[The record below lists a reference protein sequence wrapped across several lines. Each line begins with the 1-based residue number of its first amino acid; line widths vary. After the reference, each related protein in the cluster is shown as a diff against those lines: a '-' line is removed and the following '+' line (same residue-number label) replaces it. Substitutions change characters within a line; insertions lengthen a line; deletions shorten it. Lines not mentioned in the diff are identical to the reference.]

1 MPKLMKSILWSL
13 TLLICQLAWADPT
26 LEGVLVDLQHAPDGS
41 HSNLSLERCTT
52 TKNCIDTL
60 QQKLGQL
67 LNTYN
72 HQLTTLPPTTPPN
85 VKNQLIRKHE
95 ATQKL
100 MQQAPIFLRS
110 LIFYPQTL
118 IFKNLSP
125 QAQSRYRQGYRVT
138 LPNFN
143 TGFNHSN
150 AERLFAEL
158 LGAQSSLTSR
168 DKTILGSLKQE
179 INSHINQAS
188 ALAAPTYE
196 IRHIQG
202 LKFNYDHLLI
212 YILGRLET
220 QDYAKLNQ
228 DSALQWQLSIIDE
241 VLAQLTSDDPHL
253 PKLQQLRATITAEA
267 AKLPLSMGNLLHL
280 LQTHGFNITPSLVN
294 PSHKEWLSVA
304 QTFQP
309 AKPPE
314 FPALTNLDNLKFDL
328 VIGGKTYPLTAKNIS
343 RPSNEPQRSYSQVL
357 IYQAMS
363 AAGQADYRSGKR
375 YNFDK
380 VVLAQNLFAPLNMN
394 NGDTTTQRSLE
405 KLREQVEQT
414 LKADLHLNVAPPYQ
428 ITEINGAH
436 YNYDQILNMILQEID
451 GFANRPQDRE
461 GNTLIDLRI
470 IDKYLQNLNQQDE
483 SYQKLLSLRQQVE
496 SGYGSSAKPK
506 KSRSQKIGEASQS
519 QQTWLAIKQQLTPTK
534 PPIPA
539 QITNLKDINVK
550 IIAAGK
556 TYSISLAKANPLAY
570 TQRRLFGSAK
580 YGEAK
585 AQILTELTRNLKSVS
600 CSSREQCR
608 KAYNKEIKSMKAKFG
623 QPGYAAT
630 YYGYSIYGPLPATQP
645 ANQKYQEVDQAI
657 LGMLDDF
664 ANVINNAFNLDRP
677 HTKLLIYNKL
687 SQKGKNNL
695 TNGLRISDLQE
706 ARIFKTNR
714 RDKKTKTD
722 NTAIFQSLLS
732 VFGLGQPAAPA
743 APPAQQIDYSDAEA
757 KLRPYVLFDTDDIL
771 IYTIQALGRNGST
784 CQNYSDCAAQDSQI
798 IDKIIRRLN
807 PKDPVIDFLQDI
819 KRDLQNGQKTSP
831 LDLDSIA
838 QAFQK
843 ANYTPRLKLESQDEK
858 TWQSIDTQR
867 TNNRKTPVPP
877 RIANAKKLIDFYNKR
892 TGNIAPPDQISPDD
906 LTALIGGAIGGALG
920 GTLGTPPLNPIPAP
934 VPAPVYPPS
943 SPLPQPSYPT
953 TSPNYAYNSAPYAA
967 PTPPYPRPGY
977 AYSPPPNDSAY
988 GDPYDT
994 EAYGAA
1000 PNSPIIYYGDPID
1013 NNHNAPVPQYAPPSY
1028 GAPANAPGASYNNN
1042 NQTDYN
1048 RDPRPR
1054 SQRYAA
1060 VSWD

>member
-13 TLLICQLAWADPT
+13 TLLICQLAWADPI
-26 LEGVLVDLQHAPDGS
+26 LDGVLVDLQHAPDGS

-52 TKNCIDTL
+52 TKNCIDSL

-72 HQLTTLPPTTPPN
+72 HQLTTLPPTTPQN
-85 VKNQLIRKHE
+85 VKNQLIRKYE

-100 MQQAPIFLRS
+100 MQQAPTFLRS
-110 LIFYPQTL
+110 LIFYPQPL

-125 QAQSRYRQGYRVT
+125 QAQARYRQGYRVT
-138 LPNFN
+138 LPNLD
-143 TGFNHSN
+143 TGFNHST

-158 LGAQSSLTSR
+158 LGAQSSLTPR

-188 ALAAPTYE
+188 ASAAPTYE
-196 IRHIQG
+196 IRQIQG
-202 LKFNYDHLLI
+202 LKFNYNHLLI

-228 DSALQWQLSIIDE
+228 DSALQLQLSIIDE
-241 VLAQLTSDDPHL
+241 VLAHLTRDDPNL

-294 PSHKEWLSVA
+294 PSHQEWLSVV

-328 VIGGKTYPLTAKNIS
+328 VIGSKTYPLAAKNTLKPLNG
-343 RPSNEPQRSYSQVL
+343 RQRSYSQVV

-380 VVLAQNLFAPLNMN
+380 AVITQNLFAPLSMN
-394 NGDTTTQRSLE
+394 NGDTTTQRNLE
-405 KLREQVEQT
+405 KLRDQVEQT
-414 LKADLHLNVAPPYQ
+414 LKTDLHLNVAPPYQ

-436 YNYDQILNMILQEID
+436 YNYDQILSTTLQEID
-451 GFANRPQDRE
+451 AFANRPPDQE

-496 SGYGSSAKPK
+496 SGYGFSSKSK
-506 KSRSQKIGEASQS
+506 KSPSTKTESSQS
-519 QQTWLAIKQQLTPTK
+519 QQAWMAIKQQLAPTK

-539 QITNLKDINVK
+539 QITNLKDVGLK
-550 IIAAGK
+550 VVAAGK
-556 TYSISLAKANPLAY
+556 TYTISLSKADPLTY
-570 TQRRLFGSAK
+570 TQRRLFGSSK

-600 CSSREQCR
+600 CRTREQCR

-630 YYGYSIYGPLPATQP
+630 YYGYSIYGPSPSTQT

-664 ANVINNAFNLDRP
+664 ANVINNAFDLDRP

-687 SQKGKNNL
+687 SQKGKKDL
-695 TNGLRISDLQE
+695 INGLRISDLQE
-706 ARIFKTNR
+706 ARIFKPTKR
-714 RDKKTKTD
+714 EKKSKTD

-732 VFGLGQPAAPA
+732 VFGLGQPAASP
-743 APPAQQIDYSDAEA
+743 APPAQQVDYSVAEA

-771 IYTIQALGRNGST
+771 IYTIQALDRTGST

-798 IDKIIRRLN
+798 LDKIIRRLN

-819 KRDLQNGQKTSP
+819 KRDLQNRQKTSP
-831 LDLDSIA
+831 LDLGSIV

-843 ANYTPRLKLESQDEK
+843 ANYTSRLKLESQDEK
-858 TWQSIDTQR
+858 TWQSIDAQR
-867 TNNRKTPVPP
+867 THNRKTPVPP

-906 LTALIGGAIGGALG
+906 LAALIGGAIGGALG
-920 GTLGTPPLNPIPAP
+920 GTMGTPTLNPMPSPA
-934 VPAPVYPPS
+934 PAPVYPPS
-943 SPLPQPSYPT
+943 SPLSQPSYPT

-967 PTPPYPRPGY
+967 PTSPYPHPGY
-977 AYSPPPNDSAY
+977 AYSPPSNDRGY

-994 EAYGAA
+994 EVYGAA
-1000 PNSPIIYYGDPID
+1000 PNPPVIYYGDPRD
-1013 NNHNAPVPQYAPPSY
+1013 SDYSAPLPQYAPPSY
-1028 GAPANAPGASYNNN
+1028 GAPANIPEPSYNNN

-1048 RDPRPR
+1048 RDPRPP